1 MIVIVIRPVS
11 IVGSVIGKEFFTF
24 RCVPNF
30 DHHCIWFNNCV
41 GKGNYN
47 YFFVSITALC
57 VHSLLYNVQ
66 LIMATI
72 NGVNGNFIIGNVE
85 LFVVSWIFGLILIVF
100 DILLI
105 NLIGLHIYLI
115 YEGITT
121 YQFLTK

>member
-11 IVGSVIGKEFFTF
+11 IVGSVIGKVFLII

-47 YFFVSITALC
+47 YFFVSITALF
-57 VHSLLYNVQ
+57 VHLLLYNIQ
-66 LIMATI
+66 LIMATV
-72 NGVNGNFIIGNVE
+72 NGVNENFIIGNVQ
-85 LFVVSWIFGLILIVF
+85 LFVVSWIFGLILVVF